1 MVYNRAGPSVASGV
15 KTPSNISDLVL
26 KHSHFHKASQ
36 CIGPIFLRM
45 APLLEVRV
53 SAGKG
58 NSVYEGSQLR
68 WVTYA

>member
-36 CIGPIFLRM
+36 CNRAHFPQ
-45 APLLEVRV
+45 
-53 SAGKG
+53 
-58 NSVYEGSQLR
+58 NGSL
-68 WVTYA
+68 A